1 MSSSKKLHFDL
12 NLDYKQMGT
21 NYISQTNS
29 TISKIMNNMYENYKE
44 NSINTFVLEYQDDL
58 ISLISLNILSGLS
71 NFINNFNLI
80 IYGKVEKTKKY
91 LEKCDY
97 SIVSELIDY
106 DENQFIYVSCYNPIY
121 KVIKSQKIFN
131 KFLYKNSY
139 EIVSVF
145 TPVQFKIM
153 STFYDIQDL
162 KLSKILYNTEVKDF
176 QLFCDFI
183 FHFSFED
190 NSNSTEDFPPIA
202 CIKIT
207 GDKDIDFDFYKDIIE
222 YKGICFYF
230 LEDEHIEYLLK
241 SGLEKVLIF
250 KTNIPSDNY
259 GNINN
264 KEFLRRCLLKNNF
277 KIDYIGKWTEKE
289 KAELF

>member
-12 NLDYKQMGT
+12 NLDYKQKGT

-71 NFINNFNLI
+71 NFIDNFNLI

-91 LEKCDY
+91 LEKCEY

-121 KVIKSQKIFN
+121 KVVKSKKIFN

-139 EIVSVF
+139 EIVSIF
-145 TPVQFKIM
+145 TPEQFKIM

-190 NSNSTEDFPPIA
+190 NSNNTEDFPSIA
-202 CIKIT
+202 CVKIT

-230 LEDEHIEYLLK
+230 LEDEHIEYLLN
-241 SGLEKVLIF
+241 SGLEKFLIF

-277 KIDYIGKWTEKE
+277 KVDYIGKWTEKE